1 MAVPPAAWQPNG
13 IPPAARR
20 EAHFAC
26 PACHTIYSVLNG
38 LPCLMVEGDLWE
50 AEPFLEH
57 YEKVREGEGLAF
69 PLDTVRALPDLPPDT
84 CTRSLTA
91 LWRRRRDAYDRLL
104 AILRI
109 RTSLEGD
116 TLNILELGAG
126 TGWLSSC
133 LHALGYQ
140 VVATDICR
148 SHRHGLGM
156 ASQLANSP
164 GAGGRES
171 SFLCIQASMERLPFV
186 DQQFDVVVAAASLHY
201 ARSVTR
207 AVREAARVLAPGGAI
222 MLVDTPLYETASGG
236 EAVVARHLAE
246 QRERFGSDGAR
257 AVGPC
262 FLVRA
267 DLRRTFALA
276 GLRYQEIPV
285 HGPFRAAGGGARRW
299 IRRAFHRPDLA
310 IMPLV
315 LGEKEGGRC

>member
-1 MAVPPAAWQPNG
+1 
-13 IPPAARR
+13 
-20 EAHFAC
+20 
-26 PACHTIYSVLNG
+26 
-38 LPCLMVEGDLWE
+38 
-50 AEPFLEH
+50 
-57 YEKVREGEGLAF
+57 
-69 PLDTVRALPDLPPDT
+69 
-84 CTRSLTA
+84 
-91 LWRRRRDAYDRLL
+91 
-104 AILRI
+104 
-109 RTSLEGD
+109 
-116 TLNILELGAG
+116 
-126 TGWLSSC
+126 
-133 LHALGYQ
+133 
-140 VVATDICR
+140 
-148 SHRHGLGM
+148 
-156 ASQLANSP
+156 
-164 GAGGRES
+164 
-171 SFLCIQASMERLPFV
+171 MERLPFV